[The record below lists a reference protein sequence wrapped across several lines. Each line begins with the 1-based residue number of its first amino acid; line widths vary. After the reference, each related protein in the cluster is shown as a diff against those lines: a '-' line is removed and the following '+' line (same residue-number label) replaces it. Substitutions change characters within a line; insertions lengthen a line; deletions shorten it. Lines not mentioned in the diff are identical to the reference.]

1 MVKRTIVYGVV
12 FERYDVKMKTTVYYN
27 KDNTRSIGSIE
38 SSDPLYENRDYI
50 KSFLSFIELCE
61 SNKESFIYNNL
72 TGEEILYGDNSRVQ
86 FTPTDM
92 VDTFHMYIRNVD
104 EITIR
109 LYYPK
114 DYSTLI
120 EKIEDDLLLKRV

>member
-12 FERYDVKMKTTVYYN
+12 FERSDVKMKTTVYYN

-61 SNKESFIYNNL
+61 CNKESFIYNNL
-72 TGEEILYGDNSRVQ
+72 IGEEILYGDNSRVQ

-104 EITIR
+104 EIIIR

-120 EKIEDDLLLKRV
+120 EKIEDDLFLKRV

>member
-72 TGEEILYGDNSRVQ
+72 IGEEILYGDNSRVQ

-104 EITIR
+104 EIIIR

-120 EKIEDDLLLKRV
+120 EKIEDDLFLKRI

>member
-72 TGEEILYGDNSRVQ
+72 IGEEILYGDNSRVQ

-104 EITIR
+104 EVTIR

-120 EKIEDDLLLKRV
+120 EKIEDDLFLKRI